1 MEEKKSQRPEHK
13 ETQVSEQPSDKKKWH
28 EPRLAFVKP
37 KLTKHGE
44 LKEATA
50 GFFGTITP

>member
-1 MEEKKSQRPEHK
+1 MEQKKSPRPEHE
-13 ETQVSEQPSDKKKWH
+13 ETQVSEQPSGKKRWH
-28 EPRLAFVKP
+28 EPKLAFVKP